1 MSRLTRPDVPPLAP
15 YAFPYKRM
23 PREAER
29 GERGGTFVQAETG
42 TRWQVSLAPS
52 RAKQKEGARFVLHEN
67 ELKVGG
73 SQRALVLHGALCR
86 PRPEPIPLLP

>member
-15 YAFPYKRM
+15 YPFPYKRT

-29 GERGGTFVQAETG
+29 GERGGTFIQAETG

-52 RAKQKEGARFVLHEN
+52 RAKQKEGARSNRKPVHQEFGEVACL
-67 ELKVGG
+67 LI
-73 SQRALVLHGALCR
+73 AHGR
-86 PRPEPIPLLP
+86 EEHG